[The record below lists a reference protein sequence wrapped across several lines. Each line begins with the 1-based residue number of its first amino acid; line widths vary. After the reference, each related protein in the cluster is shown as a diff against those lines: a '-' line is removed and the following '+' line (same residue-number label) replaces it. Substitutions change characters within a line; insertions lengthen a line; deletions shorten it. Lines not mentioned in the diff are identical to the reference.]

1 MPQLPRRS
9 LLMGVAMAGVAAQ
22 IPGARPAA
30 AQTRTA
36 PVGPEAVPSPSV
48 DAGVPLRWLDGG
60 TPRALVGATW
70 GVPWPRGALPRGRE
84 LSLTT
89 AAGTA
94 VPVQSWPIGFW
105 PDGTV
110 KWTAHAIG
118 TGVPPAA
125 DYLLR
130 PGQPAAPET
139 PLRVTETA
147 RVIEVDT
154 GVVRCRIARRG
165 RVLVPSIVRADRTV
179 AANGT
184 LVCLRKDGPGDQEA
198 GTLRQERFTS
208 DIRAVTVEQRGP
220 VRAVVRVDGRHRADR
235 GRREWL
241 PFTIRLYLYAD
252 SDGIRMVHSFVF
264 DGDERKDFISGL
276 GVRFQVPMTDQPH
289 DRHVRFAGE
298 GMERTEGLAGVLGEA
313 VRGITGLRRDPGAA
327 VRQAQ
332 IAGERTPDV
341 STWDTRVTN
350 RLHLVPAWGDYSL
363 RQLSDGCFDIRKRT
377 RAGHGWVQ
385 VDTGRRASGLGY
397 VGGVSGGLAFGMKD
411 FWQLHP
417 TQLDIRG
424 AAGDT
429 AEVTVWLWSPDATPM
444 DLRFY
449 HDGMGQDSYPEQLEG
464 LEITYEDYEPGFGS
478 PYGIARTT
486 ELSFWALDRTPSAER
501 FAELAAAVRTP
512 PLVVAPPAHLHA
524 AGVFGD
530 WSLVDRSTPA
540 RREIEDRLDFLFDF
554 HRDQVDQRSWYG
566 FWNYGD
572 IMHSYD
578 PDRHV
583 WRYDVGGYAWANS
596 ELSPDLWLWY
606 QYLRSGRADVFRF
619 AEAMTRHTGEVD
631 VYHLGTYRDLGTR
644 HGVLHWAD
652 SAKQLRI
659 SSAAYRR
666 FYYFLTADERT
677 GDLMRDLVDADRT
690 FLALDPIRKIRTEPY
705 QPDPHALGIG
715 FGTDWSGLAAAWL
728 TEWER
733 GGDPIARTKLVNTAR
748 SIAAQPNGFIQ
759 GDGLYDLATGLFAI
773 GAPKVSVGSLGAVFG
788 LVEMCSELVDLLGL
802 PDFTDA
808 WLQYCR
814 LYNGTAAEQIAE
826 TGQSFGNLNLRQAHA
841 RLTAYAAAGTGNPA
855 LAARAWQEFHTG
867 HAGYPGNLDWR
878 SVRIEAPA
886 VLKPVDE
893 ASFVS
898 TNASSQYGL
907 AAIQCLA
914 LVGDHLPAQEDR

>member
-9 LLMGVAMAGVAAQ
+9 VLMGAA
-22 IPGARPAA
+22 IVGAAARLPFSQPAA
-30 AQTRTA
+30 AEPALATDESAPTRGLGA
-36 PVGPEAVPSPSV
+36 EPAE
-48 DAGVPLRWLDGG
+48 VPLRWLDGG
-60 TPRALVGATW
+60 VPPASVGATW
-70 GVPWPRGALPRGRE
+70 GVPWSRGTLVRGQE
-84 LSLTT
+84 LSLVTK
-89 AAGTA
+89 AGAA
-94 VPVQSWPIGFW
+94 VPIQSWPTGFW
-105 PDGTV
+105 PDGSV

-118 TGVPPAA
+118 SEVPAA
-125 DYLLR
+125 EEYLLR
-130 PGQPAAPET
+130 PGPPAAPGT

-147 RVIEVDT
+147 RAIEVDT
-154 GVVRCRIARRG
+154 GVIRCTIARRG
-165 RVLVPSIVRADRTV
+165 RVLVPAIVRGNRTV
-179 AANGT
+179 AAQGT
-184 LVCLRKDGPGDQEA
+184 LVCLRADQAGDA
-198 GTLRQERFTS
+198 PAVVRTERFS
-208 DIRAVTVEQRGP
+208 GQIHAVAVEQRGP
-220 VRAVVRVDGRHRADR
+220 VRAVVRVEGKHRADR

-241 PFTIRLYLYAD
+241 PFTIRLYLYAG
-252 SDGIRMVHSFVF
+252 SDGIRMVHTFVF
-264 DGDERKDFISGL
+264 DGQERKDFVSGL
-276 GVRFQVPMTDQPH
+276 GVRFRVPMTDQLH
-289 DRHVRFAGE
+289 DRHVRFAGD
-298 GMERTEGLAGVLGEA
+298 GDGVLAEA
-313 VRGITGLRRDPGAA
+313 VRGITGLRRDPGPA

-332 IAGERTPDV
+332 VAGRATPDT
-341 STWDTRVTN
+341 STWDPRVTS
-350 RLHLVPAWGDYSL
+350 RLHLIPAWGDYSL
-363 RQLSDGCFDIRKRT
+363 RQLADGCFDVRKRT
-377 RAGHGWVQ
+377 SQGHGWIQ

-397 VGGVSGGLAFGMKD
+397 VGGISGGLAFGMKD

-417 TQLDIRG
+417 TQLDVRG
-424 AAGDT
+424 AAGDS
-429 AEVTVWLWSPDATPM
+429 AEVTIWLWSPDATPM

-449 HDGMGQDSYPEQLEG
+449 HDGMGQDTYPEQLQG

-486 ELSFWALDRTPSAER
+486 ELSFWALDTTPSAQR
-501 FAELAAAVRTP
+501 FAELAAATRTP
-512 PLVVAPPAHLHA
+512 PLLAAPPGHLHA

-530 WSLVDRSTPA
+530 WSPVDRSTDA

-554 HRDQVDQRSWYG
+554 HREQVDQRSWYG

-631 VYHLGTYRDLGTR
+631 VYHLGRYRDLGTR

-705 QPDPHALGIG
+705 EPDPHALSIG

-733 GGDPIARTKLVNTAR
+733 GGDPVARTKLINTAR
-748 SIAAQPNGFIQ
+748 TIAAQPNGFIQ
-759 GDGLYDLATGLFAI
+759 GGGRYDLDTGLFHLDEPA
-773 GAPKVSVGSLGAVFG
+773 VSVGSLGAVFG
-788 LVEMCSELVDLLGL
+788 LVEMCSELVELLEL
-802 PDFTDA
+802 PEFTGC

-826 TGQSFGNLNLRQAHA
+826 TGQSFGNLNLRQAHS
-841 RLTAYAAAGTGNPA
+841 RLTAYAAARTGDA
-855 LAARAWQEFHTG
+855 GLAARAWQEFHTG
-867 HAGYPGNLDWR
+867 HAGYPRTAPWR
-878 SVRIEAPA
+878 SVPVDGPA

-893 ASFVS
+893 AAFVS
-898 TNASSQYGL
+898 TNASAQYGL

-914 LVGDHLPAQEDR
+914 LVGEHLP